1 MRSRPV
7 PRLQCPPVGTQAR
20 IAAVL
25 ACLLIGLG
33 VAGGAQAQHER
44 DHERERERGHEPFR
58 GPNWELDRRYSHDHF
73 YPSRGAHLGV
83 LPPGALGLSFGGG
96 RFFFHAGVWY
106 RPEGR
111 RYLVVAPPFGLV
123 VPLLPPAYVTLWF
136 GGVPYYYANDVYYTA
151 VPGGYAVAPPPPGIE
166 AAAPPPP
173 PPAAAASPD
182 LVVYPR
188 NGQSVEQTARD
199 RSECA
204 QWATGQATGQAATVF
219 MRAMTAC
226 MDGRGYTVR

>member
-1 MRSRPV
+1 
-7 PRLQCPPVGTQAR
+7 VGTQAR

-136 GGVPYYYANDVYYTA
+136 GGVPYYYANDAYY
-151 VPGGYAVAPPPPGIE
+151 VWRDQDRGYEVVE
-166 AAAPPPP
+166 
-173 PPAAAASPD
+173 PPAEAGASTEPPAPED
-182 LVVYPR
+182 VFMYPR
-188 NGQSVEQTARD
+188 SGQSAEQQAKDRYECHRWASDQTGFDPTRPEGGVASGDARA
-199 RSECA
+199 RRGEY
-204 QWATGQATGQAATVF
+204 F
-219 MRAMTAC
+219 RAMTAC
-226 MDGRGYTVR
+226 LEGRGYSVK